1 MQAHDPLLGANL
13 SPNPL
18 TGASLAFLSV
28 VVAVS
33 GLGLTTSAVLAFSKA
48 SLNSVDIS

>member
-1 MQAHDPLLGANL
+1 MQAHDPLFGTNL

-18 TGASLAFLSV
+18 SGTSLAFLSV

-33 GLGLTTSAVLAFSKA
+33 GLGLTRSAVLAFSKA